1 MQHNSVCFG
10 LQTMMLL
17 TCDAWLKNPQ
27 NVTSPSDFL
36 PERWLRNVSGK
47 REQPIPTVA
56 FLPFGIN
63 TRNCMGRRFAE
74 QIIFLAVAKVWTRFV
89 WFFTLSALLQI
100 ILGTR
105 KKLPIIFYMTS
116 GLTQWKK
123 IIKEK
128 EKLYV
133 VTSVQSSSFC
143 ISHQSLQTW

>member
-36 PERWLRNVSGK
+36 PERWLRNISGT

-105 KKLPIIFYMTS
+105 KKLPIIFYMSS